1 MEVQKAKGGIYP
13 VAFFVMLML
22 INAHCCGAAVL
33 VKSNAS
39 AWFDDHPSERL
50 IEDEVELE
58 HLMNP
63 YISRMLADPPQHPAE
78 DAVYKPD
85 KACEKGCSNHECV
98 KLSNTYRCNTQP
110 Q

>member
-1 MEVQKAKGGIYP
+1 MEVQKAEGGIYP

-39 AWFDDHPSERL
+39 VRCDDHPSECL

-58 HLMNP
+58 YLMNP
-63 YISRMLADPPQHPAE
+63 YISRMLVDPPKEHPGE

-85 KACEKGCSNHECV
+85 KACEDKCSNHRCL
-98 KLSNTYRCNTQP
+98 KRHNTYRCNSQ
-110 Q
+110 

>member
-39 AWFDDHPSERL
+39 VWFDDHPSERL

-58 HLMNP
+58 YLMNP

-85 KACEKGCSNHECV
+85 KACERGCSNHGCL
-98 KLSNTYRCNTQP
+98 KRDNTYRCNTQSP
-110 Q
+110 